1 MTEGETIV
9 TELTLR
15 SGFRPAALFEQPQ
28 DLDAAPAARLP
39 RARYDSL
46 VAVRNAVHARLQRTR
61 HFNAKLFSDPA
72 WDILLEL
79 YGAALSQR
87 RLTVSRLSERS
98 QTPMTTALRWIG
110 LLETEGLIARENNP
124 LDGRLVYIVLSSAG
138 LSAMEEYFSSFPTD
152 AVLL

>member
-1 MTEGETIV
+1 M

-15 SGFRPAALFEQPQ
+15 TGFRPASLFEPEQ
-28 DLDAAPAARLP
+28 DLEAFERRTP
-39 RARYDSL
+39 RTRYDLL
-46 VAVRNAVHARLQRTR
+46 VAVRNCLAARQRR
-61 HFNAKLFSDPA
+61 ASHFNAKHFSDPA

-98 QTPMTTALRWIG
+98 GTPMTTALRWITIF
-110 LLETEGLIARENNP
+110 ENEGLVTREFNP

-138 LSAMEEYFSSFPTD
+138 LVSMDEYFEGIPGD
-152 AVLL
+152 IVLL